1 MGVGPRPHPFAKQE
15 SNPRIEILARPT
27 HQPSVVAIDFDGT
40 MSLSRIGWQEVM
52 HAVMR
57 QALAP
62 WHPKPHL
69 MDEEITS
76 YIARSTGQP
85 SIIQMAWVDEH
96 VMLYGGVRHG
106 AQHYLDQFSAAMS
119 AQIDARIASIHD
131 DASADACMVPGA
143 REFLR
148 MLHAHDVPIALVSG
162 TERHHL
168 IRESQALR
176 IHDYFT
182 AGIYG
187 PGVHAPTFTKH
198 DAMQHLVDQYQA
210 PAGTLVSV
218 GDGPVEIQAGK
229 ALLGYSIGVASH
241 ERSGGLDPAKR
252 TILVQAGADAIVANL
267 TMLAELQ
274 SLIFVTPSSQ

>member
-1 MGVGPRPHPFAKQE
+1 MIEVFERPAH
-15 SNPRIEILARPT
+15 RPT
-27 HQPSVVAIDFDGT
+27 VVAVDFDGT
-40 MSLSRIGWQEVM
+40 MSLIRIGWQTVM
-52 HAVMR
+52 HAVMHR
-57 QALAP
+57 ALAP

-69 MDEEITS
+69 LDDEIHG

-96 VMLYGGVRHG
+96 VMLYGGIRHG
-106 AQHYLDQFSAAMS
+106 AQYYLDQFSTAMS

-131 DASADACMVPGA
+131 DASADDCMVPGA
-143 REFLR
+143 RGFLQ
-148 MLHAHDVPIALVSG
+148 MLKAHDVPIALVSG

-176 IHDYFT
+176 IHDYFN

-229 ALLGYSIGVASH
+229 ALLGYGIGVASH
-241 ERSGGLDPAKR
+241 EQSGGLDPAKR
-252 TILVQAGADAIVANL
+252 NLLVQTGADAIIANF
-267 TMLAELQ
+267 TAVAELQ
-274 SLIFVTPSSQ
+274 QLLFATPSAS